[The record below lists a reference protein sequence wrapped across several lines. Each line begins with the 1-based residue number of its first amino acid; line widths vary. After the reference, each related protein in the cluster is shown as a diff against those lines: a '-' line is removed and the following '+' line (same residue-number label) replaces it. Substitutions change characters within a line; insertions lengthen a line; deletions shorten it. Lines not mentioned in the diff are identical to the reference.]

1 MGAGRIDTMGKQ
13 ARGLMG
19 EAIEDTGEAK
29 EGSGAEDA
37 GADQSS
43 K

>member
-1 MGAGRIDTMGKQ
+1 MGKE
-13 ARGLMG
+13 ARGL
-19 EAIEDTGEAK
+19 IEDTGEAK